1 MDAAKAVTALGALAH
16 EHRLAIYRLLVE
28 AGPDGLAA
36 GAIADRLAVP
46 PSSLT
51 FHLQHLTRAGLIG
64 QRRAGRQLL
73 YATDFAVMNG
83 LVGFLTENCCGCGRS
98 ASRAVCGQSVS
109 GQSVSGQTA
118 KGQTAK
124 GQTVSG
130 ETVSGQTVSGQTV
143 SGQTVSGETVSRRMV
158 AGRTVTGRAV

>member
-109 GQSVSGQTA
+109 GQSVSGHTA

-124 GQTVSG
+124 GQ
-130 ETVSGQTVSGQTV
+130 TVSGQTVSGQTV

>member
-143 SGQTVSGETVSRRMV
+143 SGQTVSGQTVSRRMV

>member
-109 GQSVSGQTA
+109 GQSVSGHTA